1 MKLVLTQEEEGEGGR
16 ELVALPGVQESAAGA
31 DGRKEENQQPKKTS
45 RGERTEEGELQ
56 ESSIKPAEK
65 RDAGVVVVVVVVV
78 VEKRRRS
85 ITKRGN
91 KIVHV
96 ERASSAVRLF
106 PSTTRTTAT
115 TITTTITSNI
125 SIDCCS
131 IAADS

>member
-1 MKLVLTQEEEGEGGR
+1 M
-16 ELVALPGVQESAAGA
+16 QESAAGA

-78 VEKRRRS
+78 VEKRRS

-106 PSTTRTTAT
+106 PSTTTPY
-115 TITTTITSNI
+115 N
-125 SIDCCS
+125 CNYYNNYYNF
-131 IAADS
+131 